1 MKLPARDILTRTK
14 DFALRIIRLSASIPD
29 TPVGRIKLRQI
40 VRSGTSVGAHA
51 REARRSRTDAEMISK
66 IDVALQELEETR
78 YWLELLGESGLL
90 LPMRLVAVQD
100 EASQLTAI
108 LVTSAR
114 TLKSRTHRHAATTG
128 RKT

>member
-29 TPVGRIKLRQI
+29 TPVGRIMLRQI
-40 VRSGTSVGAHA
+40 VRSGTSVGAHV